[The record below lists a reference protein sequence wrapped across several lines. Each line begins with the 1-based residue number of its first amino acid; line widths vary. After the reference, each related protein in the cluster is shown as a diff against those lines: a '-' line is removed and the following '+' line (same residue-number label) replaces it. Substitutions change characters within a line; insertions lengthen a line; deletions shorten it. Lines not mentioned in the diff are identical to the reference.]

1 MLLRTLV
8 PAATATVLLA
18 ASAQAA
24 PVTTTYTDVGESVFV
39 VPPGVHSV
47 DVALTGAG
55 GGSGTGGAPGG
66 LGATV
71 SGTLGVFSGMRL
83 YANVGGA
90 GADSP
95 DSGPSAGNAGGYNG
109 GGAGTGGGGGASD
122 IRMMPAGSGPPLSS

>member
-24 PVTTTYTDVGESVFV
+24 PVTTTYTDVGASVFV

-55 GGSGTGGAPGG
+55 GGTGGAPGA

-95 DSGPSAGNAGGYNG
+95 DSGPSAGNAGGY
-109 GGAGTGGGGGASD
+109 
-122 IRMMPAGSGPPLSS
+122 